1 MNAPLNADPGPD
13 AELLLPLDGDLPC
26 GPDLEYDPD
35 FVVLQANVAP
45 RGDAQ
50 YGNFVDAAPAVNWA
64 DAERDCRSLL
74 ARSKDLRLLIILA
87 RCRVRQAGASGLRAA
102 LELID
107 AMLRRF
113 PDTLNPVPLLDGEH
127 DPLIVSNALA
137 ALTDPDGLV
146 ADVRDIS
153 LPKSMGTP
161 LKIRDI
167 ERALAKTRAKDALA
181 PEAAARLLSDLHD
194 RRDRCAGALS
204 AGFAAAESIR
214 DWATSQLAG
223 TAPDL
228 GVLIHLL
235 EPFHSPIAAPAASPP
250 LVAACAAA
258 ASDQRA
264 GIDTLPSA
272 PAHSMTAMAPTAPSP
287 GAPITRWDMLETL
300 RATRLWFESHEPSSP
315 ISVLLKQ
322 AERMVGRRYAELHR
336 MVPAELLEQWDA
348 PQD

>member
-1 MNAPLNADPGPD
+1 MDASPHADLGPD
-13 AELLLPLDGDLPC
+13 AALLLPLDDALPC

-35 FVVLQANVAP
+35 FVVLLANVAP

-50 YGNFVDAAPAVNWA
+50 YGNFVDAAPSVNWA

-87 RCRVRQAGASGLRAA
+87 RCRVRQAGASGLHAA

-107 AMLRRF
+107 GMLRRY
-113 PDTLNPVPLLDGEH
+113 PDTLNPVPLLDGEP
-127 DPLIVSNALA
+127 DPLIAANALA
-137 ALTDPDGLV
+137 ALTDPDGLL

-153 LPKSMGTP
+153 LPKSTGTP

-167 ERALAKTRAKDALA
+167 ERALAKTRTKDALA

-194 RRDRCAGALS
+194 RRDRCAVALS
-204 AGFAAAESIR
+204 AAFVALERIR
-214 DWATSQLAG
+214 DWAKNQLGG
-223 TAPDL
+223 TEPDL

-235 EPFHSPIAAPAASPP
+235 EPFHSPSVAPAAEQP
-250 LVAACAAA
+250 LAAAVAAADKPADVAAN
-258 ASDQRA
+258 ASVPEHPVSAR
-264 GIDTLPSA
+264 A
-272 PAHSMTAMAPTAPSP
+272 PAVP

-300 RATRLWFESHEPSSP
+300 RTTRLWFESHEPSSP
-315 ISVLLKQ
+315 VSILLKQ
-322 AERMVGRRYAELHR
+322 AERMIGRRYAELHR